1 MEFALNDP
9 GFIWIHEK
17 DTTEIVYKF
26 FGKNAAAN
34 LSTWISVDHLQK
46 FMMSKLHLQAMGK
59 REEWFVSQKEETFV
73 MWYVPE
79 GHRPT
84 FYEAKERLE
93 FFRINGQTEYAF
105 NDLFSY
111 SKAP

>member
-1 MEFALNDP
+1 
-9 GFIWIHEK
+9 
-17 DTTEIVYKF
+17 
-26 FGKNAAAN
+26 
-34 LSTWISVDHLQK
+34 
-46 FMMSKLHLQAMGK
+46 
-59 REEWFVSQKEETFV
+59 

-79 GHRPT
+79 GHKPT